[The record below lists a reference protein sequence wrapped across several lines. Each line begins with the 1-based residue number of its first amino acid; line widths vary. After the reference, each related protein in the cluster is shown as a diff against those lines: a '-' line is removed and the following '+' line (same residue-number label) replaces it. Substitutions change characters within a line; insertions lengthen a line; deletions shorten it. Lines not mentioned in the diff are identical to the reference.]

1 MDMTDHIKPVLR
13 RNPDA
18 IVMPVGTNNLRSSAS
33 VRGYAEEI
41 VNLVTIIR
49 NESSAD
55 LRTSGVII
63 YSAKLKVFD
72 WSIMSA

>member
-18 IVMPVGTNNLRSSAS
+18 IVMRVGTNNLRSSAS
-33 VRGYAEEI
+33 VRDYAEKI
-41 VNLVTIIR
+41 VNLATIIR

-55 LRTSGVII
+55 LTISGVII